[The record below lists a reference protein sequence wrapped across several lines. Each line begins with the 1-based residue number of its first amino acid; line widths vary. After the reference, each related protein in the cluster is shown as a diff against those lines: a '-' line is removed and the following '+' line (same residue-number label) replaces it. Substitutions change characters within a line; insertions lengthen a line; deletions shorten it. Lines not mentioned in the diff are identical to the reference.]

1 MKSSKNK
8 LLFIIFTCLLFSLQV
23 GAQQI
28 SVSSFKLM
36 ENDLTANTYGT
47 MEKDFNGEVAALI
60 KVVTTE
66 QGFLFDGGMVGI
78 VKTKQG
84 VGEMWVYVPHGIKKM
99 TIQHPQLG
107 VLRDYYF
114 PVPIE
119 KARTYEMVLTTGKVQ
134 TFVSQSLKKQFVL
147 FTVSPA
153 NASLEFNGELLE
165 LDETGYAEIGMPYG
179 TYNYRVTCPDH
190 HTTAGTVEVKDGGP
204 SEVNIQMRPDYG
216 WLEVKTAP
224 TYDGA
229 TIYINGKKDGVA
241 PLAQRQMKSGIYR
254 VKLEKPL
261 YKDYET
267 SVTIEDGKMFTL
279 EVTEMVPN
287 FATVELVVDEKS
299 EIWVDGELKG
309 IGKWNGALG
318 IGDHQVETRQA
329 SHMPSSETV
338 RIFDTEAR
346 VIQLKLP
353 TPLHSSMEITSVPS
367 RAKVYIDG
375 KEVGFTPMVLNE
387 VLIGER
393 EMVFEKE
400 GYPRHTKYVKVEYGV
415 NSSVKAILTDPS
427 EQRMTNVSVQP
438 VQQSVQ
444 PVVSPSE
451 PVVNSSPSKQAVKE
465 EDNEVKLTVKHPSNY
480 SLYINDRY
488 KGGFT
493 GDEYMLED
501 LYPGNYK
508 IKVQSKKYVGSKKV
522 RQKKFST
529 DLYISTKRKNN
540 YFHSNA
546 SIYAGG
552 TLTAEESYL
561 GFKVGGYIKGIN
573 AEFSYVGLDGDGLSN
588 VRLGYGFKLGRNW
601 LLTPQVGYYRW
612 SWSDIRQSDGYG
624 KYYDDYGIPFGE
636 SFTGSYDRY
645 QYWEFYSGIS
655 LACRVQHCLSR
666 YMSVAVAPGWC
677 LLQDDDYGLDY
688 VFDAEFSLIF
698 TLPFTKK

>member
-279 EVTEMVPN
+279 EVTEMVAN

-338 RIFDTEAR
+338 RIFDTETR

-438 VQQSVQ
+438 VQ
-444 PVVSPSE
+444 PVVSPSV
-451 PVVNSSPSKQAVKE
+451 PVVNSSPSKQTVKE
-465 EDNEVKLTVKHPSNY
+465 EDNDVKLTVTHPSSY
-480 SLYINDRY
+480 SLYIDDRY
-488 KGGFT
+488 KGRFT
-493 GDEYMLED
+493 GDEYMLGD

-508 IKVQSKKYVGSKKV
+508 IKVKGKKYVGSKKV
-522 RQKKFST
+522 RLNNFST
-529 DLYISTKRKNN
+529 DLYIPTKRKNN

-546 SIYAGG
+546 SVYGGG
-552 TLTAEESYL
+552 TITGWGLL
-561 GFKVGGYIKGIN
+561 GFKAGGYLKGVN
-573 AEFSYVGLDGDGLSN
+573 AEFNYVTYYKDTWSDA
-588 VRLGYGFKLGRNW
+588 RLGYGFNIGRN
-601 LLTPQVGYYRW
+601 LMLTPQVGYFRMVYYMIGSEWRNTE
-612 SWSDIRQSDGYG
+612 
-624 KYYDDYGIPFGE
+624 YYDDYGIPFGQSSDTHYVNYRE
-636 SFTGSYDRY
+636 YDFD
-645 QYWEFYSGIS
+645 EGLSM
-655 LACRVQHCLSR
+655 ACRVQYCFSR
-666 YMSVAVAPGWC
+666 YMSVAVTPVFF
-677 LLQDDDYGLDY
+677 LDDYLNAD
-688 VFDAEFSLIF
+688 VEFSFIF